1 MRTRDYMRTQT
12 SYLVASDDILEKS
25 YSSKLQAATR
35 HGIPVV
41 TLDFLKDCAE
51 AGGLVSAKPY
61 LLQAGNCAS
70 SGNGT
75 SHLPLL
81 SLFLVCGGACA
92 MDRVRLC

>member
-1 MRTRDYMRTQT
+1 MRTQT

-41 TLDFLKDCAE
+41 TLDFLNDCAE

-61 LLQAGNCAS
+61 LLQAGNSAS
-70 SGNGT
+70 SGNCT
-75 SHLPLL
+75 SRLPFSPC
-81 SLFLVCGGACA
+81 SLCAVVRA

>member
-1 MRTRDYMRTQT
+1 M
-12 SYLVASDDILEKS
+12 EKS

-61 LLQAGNCAS
+61 LLQAG
-70 SGNGT
+70 GT
-75 SHLPLL
+75 GTNRTPFPSLPSYNHYFIIIDLYL
-81 SLFLVCGGACA
+81 
-92 MDRVRLC
+92 

>member
-1 MRTRDYMRTQT
+1 
-12 SYLVASDDILEKS
+12 VASDDILEKS

-61 LLQAGNCAS
+61 LLQAGNSAS
-70 SGNGT
+70 SGNCT
-75 SHLPLL
+75 SRLPLL
-81 SLFLVCGGACA
+81 SLCA
-92 MDRVRLC
+92 VLRVR